1 MPHFEPFDDDR
12 IRRAEP
18 VDRGV
23 FALGDICVGA
33 TTPVE
38 MLCGSDHSIL
48 PAHCRKRSNPVA
60 PENRTPR
67 LIEPSNRKNAPK
79 AHHIRNYHN
88 AVLNAHR
95 SMITPWGVDA
105 GMTVLRRLG
114 LILLSSPPS
123 RSANF
128 RLSSARWLPAVNHR
142 WEANPS

>member
-1 MPHFEPFDDDR
+1 MPRFEPFDDDR

-23 FALGDICVGA
+23 FALGNICVGA

-67 LIEPSNRKNAPK
+67 LIEPSNRKN
-79 AHHIRNYHN
+79 R
-88 AVLNAHR
+88 
-95 SMITPWGVDA
+95 T
-105 GMTVLRRLG
+105 
-114 LILLSSPPS
+114 
-123 RSANF
+123 
-128 RLSSARWLPAVNHR
+128 
-142 WEANPS
+142 